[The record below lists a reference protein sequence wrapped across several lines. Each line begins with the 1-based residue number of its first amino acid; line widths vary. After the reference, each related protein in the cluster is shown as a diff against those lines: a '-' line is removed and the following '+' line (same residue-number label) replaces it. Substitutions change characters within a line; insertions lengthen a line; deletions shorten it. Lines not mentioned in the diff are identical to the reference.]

1 MAKFHVKLGSTR
13 GKKQSNKFPGY
24 FKCNNV
30 LCELVANF
38 VVMPLQRHNW
48 WLLVGVV
55 NECVDIGPEN
65 VSHIAL

>member
-13 GKKQSNKFPGY
+13 GKKQGNKFPGY

-30 LCELVANF
+30 LCELLANF
-38 VVMPLQRHNW
+38 VVTPLQRHNW

-55 NECVDIGPEN
+55 NDCVDIEPEN
-65 VSHIAL
+65 FGHIAL